1 LGLLDKAMVA
11 VVAGELSPLVA
22 GTVYC
27 SVIDACQEV
36 LEWRGAQEWQHKGRT
51 STASLTSKA
60 SLVGRSRLRERSP
73 ARRSSVT
80 DAGGMQAVVVD

>member
-1 LGLLDKAMVA
+1 VA